1 MNYSRQRESIKEYLV
16 STKEHPTAE
25 VIYQQVRKTYPKISL
40 GTVYRNLT
48 LLVELGEV
56 KKISTGDGTDH
67 YDADTSA
74 HSHYYCKCCHRLM
87 DLDVTPSVE
96 QILAASSAGVGTIE
110 SASLLFTGIC
120 KDCVIEQDSI
130 QLMMNLFFF
139 M

>member
-130 QLMMNLFFF
+130 
-139 M
+139 